1 MIFLKC
7 LKTCFQN
14 GIYQLIKIGMKIL
27 LDKGIQGKEAKK
39 VLPTLHKTPPNGTIG
54 GVFVCGGKFLNPGPP
69 GYAAPIVTRRY
80 LQARQVYSVSVPF
93 ETGPGLALPL
103 PINAESGPC
112 CGAWAALPRTA
123 RVPGIPGQTAAAGQS
138 WSR

>member
-39 VLPTLHKTPPNGTIG
+39 VLPTLPQNTAQRDNRQCFCMHRKIPEPWAAW
-54 GVFVCGGKFLNPGPP
+54 VCGSNSDKEVF
-69 GYAAPIVTRRY
+69 A
-80 LQARQVYSVSVPF
+80 S
-93 ETGPGLALPL
+93 
-103 PINAESGPC
+103 
-112 CGAWAALPRTA
+112 
-123 RVPGIPGQTAAAGQS
+123 
-138 WSR
+138 